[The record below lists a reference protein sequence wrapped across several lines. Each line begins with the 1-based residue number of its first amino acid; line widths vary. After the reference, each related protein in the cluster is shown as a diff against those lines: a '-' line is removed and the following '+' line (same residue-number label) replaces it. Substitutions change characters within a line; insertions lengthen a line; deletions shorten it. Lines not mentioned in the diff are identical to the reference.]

1 MSAYV
6 ILSTD
11 WRYNDM
17 LLSNC
22 HQYVRL
28 LLAKSE
34 PLDAECVAST
44 RMHTAVSRHSVP
56 MHIICIRVM
65 PSWSF

>member
-22 HQYVRL
+22 YRCARL

-34 PLDAECVAST
+34 PLDAECVASA

-56 MHIICIRVM
+56 MHMM